1 MIKGLFET
9 HVLVTD
15 LEASRLFYER
25 IGLSF
30 AHRVPERR
38 VDFFWI
44 DKPGQA
50 MLGVW
55 EVPQDKW
62 VSRHFAFEVERKDMK
77 KAVAFLK
84 EKGLCL
90 RSFSNDGTEDL
101 EVAAWMPA
109 VSIFFRDL
117 DGNSL
122 EFISMLPDEPK
133 PELGVVKYWEWEA
146 MHNRT

>member
-25 IGLSF
+25 IGLPF
-30 AHRVPERR
+30 AHRVQERR

-44 DKPGQA
+44 GKPGQA

-55 EVPQDKW
+55 EVPKDQW
-62 VSRHFAFEVERKDMK
+62 VSRHFAFEVEREDMK
-77 KAVAFLK
+77 NAVAFLK
-84 EKGLCL
+84 EKGLAL
-90 RSFSNDGTEDL
+90 RSFSKDGTEDL

-109 VSIFFRDL
+109 VAIFFRDL

-122 EFISMLPDEPK
+122 EFISMLPDEPR
-133 PELGVVKYWEWEA
+133 PELGVVKYAEWEA
-146 MHNRT
+146 MHNRA